1 MAASSWRGIRTREM
15 TEETFPKGDLMK
27 GKRGLVMGVANK
39 NSIAWAIAQQ
49 LSAQGAEIA
58 FTYVNEAMERRV
70 RPLAESLGAK
80 IILECDVLKD
90 ESMDAAFAAITKSW
104 PTIDFLVHAIAFTD
118 KTALEGSF
126 VENTTR
132 QIFKDTMDVSAFSF
146 VDAAKRAARLMPNG
160 GSMVTLTYLGSER
173 TIPNY
178 NVMGVAKA
186 ALEAS
191 TRYIAR
197 DLGPA
202 QIRVN
207 AISAGPI
214 KTLAAAG
221 ISSGRHM
228 FSFNRKASPLR
239 DDTDVR
245 GVAGA
250 ALYLLSD
257 LGLSCTGEVLHVDA
271 GFHIVGMPEEA
282 ALKE

>member
-1 MAASSWRGIRTREM
+1 MGGEVP
-15 TEETFPKGDLMK
+15 FPTGDLMK
-27 GKRGLVMGVANK
+27 GKRGLIMGVANK

-49 LSAQGAEIA
+49 LHAQGAVLG
-58 FTYVNEAMERRV
+58 FTYVNESMARRV
-70 RPLAESLGAK
+70 VPLAESVDAEL
-80 IILECDVLKD
+80 IIECDVTSD
-90 ESMDAAFAAITKSW
+90 ASMDAAFATVEEKWGAL
-104 PTIDFLVHAIAFTD
+104 DFLVHAIAFTD

-146 VDAAKRAARLMPNG
+146 VDAANRASKLMKPG
-160 GSMVTLTYLGSER
+160 GSMITLTYLGSER
-173 TIPNY
+173 TVPNY

-197 DLGPA
+197 DLGP
-202 QIRVN
+202 QGIRVN

-228 FSFNRKASPLR
+228 FSFNRVASPLR
-239 DDTDVR
+239 DDTDPK

-257 LGLSCTGEVLHVDA
+257 LGASCTGETHHVDG
-271 GFHIVGMPEEA
+271 GFHIVGMPDEA

>member
-1 MAASSWRGIRTREM
+1 MSEERAFAKGELMRGR
-15 TEETFPKGDLMK
+15 
-27 GKRGLVMGVANK
+27 RGVVMGVANK
-39 NSIAWAIAQQ
+39 NSIAWSIAQQ
-49 LSAQGAEIA
+49 LHAQGAEIA

-70 RPLAESLGAK
+70 RPLAESLGSK
-80 IILECDVLKD
+80 LILECDVMSD
-90 ESMDAAFAAITKSW
+90 ESMDRAFAAIAGAW
-104 PTIDFLVHAIAFTD
+104 PEIDFLVHAIAFTD
-118 KTALEGSF
+118 KEALEGSF
-126 VENTTR
+126 VEKTTR
-132 QIFKDTMDVSAFSF
+132 QNFKDTMDVSAFSF
-146 VDAAKRAARLMPNG
+146 VDAARRASKLMPKG

-191 TRYIAR
+191 MRYIAR
-197 DLGPA
+197 DLGP
-202 QIRVN
+202 QGIRVN

-239 DDTDVR
+239 DDTDPA

-257 LGLSCTGEVLHVDA
+257 LGLSCTGETLHVDA
-271 GFHIVGMPEEA
+271 GFHIVGMPDEA

>member
-1 MAASSWRGIRTREM
+1 MSADVS
-15 TEETFPKGDLMK
+15 FPTGDLMK
-27 GKRGLVMGVANK
+27 GKRGLIMGVANK
-39 NSIAWAIAQQ
+39 NSIAWHIAQQ
-49 LSAQGAEIA
+49 LSAQGAELA
-58 FTYVNEAMERRV
+58 FTYANEALERRV
-70 RPLAESLGAK
+70 RPLAESISADTL
-80 IILECDVLKD
+80 IECDVTSD
-90 ESMDAAFAAITKSW
+90 ASMDSAFETVKQKWGSL
-104 PTIDFLVHAIAFTD
+104 DFLVHAIAFTD
-118 KTALEGSF
+118 KSALEGSF

-146 VDAAKRAARLMPNG
+146 VDAARRAAEMMNPG
-160 GSMVTLTYLGSER
+160 GSMITLTYLGSER

-197 DLGPA
+197 DLGPKD
-202 QIRVN
+202 IRVN

-228 FSFNRKASPLR
+228 FSFNKKASPLR
-239 DDTDVR
+239 DNTDAR

-257 LGLSCTGEVLHVDA
+257 LGLSCTGETHHVDA
-271 GFHIVGMPEEA
+271 GFHIVGMPDES

>member
-1 MAASSWRGIRTREM
+1 
-15 TEETFPKGDLMK
+15 
-27 GKRGLVMGVANK
+27 
-39 NSIAWAIAQQ
+39 
-49 LSAQGAEIA
+49 
-58 FTYVNEAMERRV
+58 
-70 RPLAESLGAK
+70 
-80 IILECDVLKD
+80 
-90 ESMDAAFAAITKSW
+90 MDKAFAAVKSAW
-104 PTIDFLVHAIAFTD
+104 GTFDFLVHAIAFTD
-118 KTALEGSF
+118 KVALEGSF
-126 VENTTR
+126 VDNTTR
-132 QIFKDTMDVSAFSF
+132 QNFKDTMDVSAFSF
-146 VDAAKRAARLMPNG
+146 VDAAKRSAPMMPNG

-191 TRYIAR
+191 MRYIAR
-197 DLGPA
+197 DLGPKN
-202 QIRVN
+202 IRVN

-239 DDTDVR
+239 DDTDPA

-257 LGLSCTGEVLHVDA
+257 LGRSCTGETLHVDA
-271 GFHIVGMPEEA
+271 GFHIVGMPDEMA
-282 ALKE
+282 MKE

>member
-1 MAASSWRGIRTREM
+1 
-15 TEETFPKGDLMK
+15 MK
-27 GKRGLVMGVANK
+27 GKRGLIMGVANK
-39 NSIAWAIAQQ
+39 NSIAWHIAQQ
-49 LSAQGAEIA
+49 LKAQGAELA

-70 RPLAESLGAK
+70 RPLAQSIDAEL
-80 IILECDVLKD
+80 IIPCDVTNDD
-90 ESMDAAFAAITKSW
+90 EMDSAFK
-104 PTIDFLVHAIAFTD
+104 TIADTWGSLDFLVHSIAFTD

-126 VENTTR
+126 IENTTR
-132 QIFKDTMDVSAFSF
+132 QNFKDTMDISAFSF
-146 VDAAKRAARLMPNG
+146 VDSANRAAKLMPDG
-160 GSMVTLTYLGSER
+160 GAMITLTYLGSER

-197 DLGPA
+197 DLGPRN
-202 QIRVN
+202 IRVN

-228 FSFNRKASPLR
+228 FSFNRAASPLR
-239 DDTDVR
+239 DDTDPR

-250 ALYLLSD
+250 ALYLLSE
-257 LGLSCTGEVLHVDA
+257 LGASCTGETHHVDG
-271 GFHIVGMPEEA
+271 GFHMVGMPDEA
-282 ALKE
+282 ALKAD

>member
-1 MAASSWRGIRTREM
+1 MAAEV
-15 TEETFPKGDLMK
+15 TFPEGDLMK
-27 GKRGLVMGVANK
+27 GKRGIVMGVANK
-39 NSIAWAIAQQ
+39 NSIAWHIARQ
-49 LSAQGAEIA
+49 LHAQGAELA
-58 FTYVNEAMERRV
+58 FTYAGEALERRV
-70 RPLAESLGAK
+70 RPLAEGIGAD
-80 IILECDVLKD
+80 LVVECDVTSD
-90 ESMDAAFAAITKSW
+90 ASMDNAFAAVKDKW
-104 PTIDFLVHAIAFTD
+104 ETIDFLVHAIAFSD
-118 KTALEGSF
+118 KSALEGSF

-146 VDAAKRAARLMPNG
+146 VDAARRASEFMNAG
-160 GSMVTLTYLGSER
+160 GSMITLTYLGAER
-173 TIPNY
+173 TVPNY

-197 DLGPA
+197 DLGLKG
-202 QIRVN
+202 IRAN

-228 FSFNRKASPLR
+228 FSFNKLAAPLR
-239 DDTDVR
+239 DDTDPR

-257 LGLSCTGEVLHVDA
+257 LGLSCTGETHHVDA
-271 GFHIVGMPEEA
+271 GYHIVGMPDES

>member
-1 MAASSWRGIRTREM
+1 MTDENEFPRGE
-15 TEETFPKGDLMK
+15 LMK

-39 NSIAWAIAQQ
+39 NSIAWSIARQ
-49 LSAQGAEIA
+49 SHAQGASLA

-70 RPLAESLGAK
+70 RPLAESVDADL
-80 IILECDVLKD
+80 ILECDVTD
-90 ESMDAAFAAITKSW
+90 DAHMERAFAEVKDKWGAL
-104 PTIDFLVHAIAFTD
+104 DFLVHAIAFTD
-118 KTALEGSF
+118 REALEGSF
-126 VENTTR
+126 VHNTTR
-132 QIFKDTMDVSAFSF
+132 QNFKDTMDISAFSF
-146 VDAAKRAARLMPNG
+146 VDAAARASKLMSDG
-160 GSMVTLTYLGSER
+160 GSMITLTYLGSER

-197 DLGPA
+197 DLGPDGV
-202 QIRVN
+202 RVN
-207 AISAGPI
+207 AISAGPV

-228 FSFNRKASPLR
+228 FSFNRTASPLR
-239 DDTDVR
+239 ADTDVK

-257 LGLSCTGEVLHVDA
+257 LGASCTGEVLHVDA
-271 GFHIVGMPEEA
+271 GFHIVGMPDDAEGA
-282 ALKE
+282 

>member
-1 MAASSWRGIRTREM
+1 M
-15 TEETFPKGDLMK
+15 TDDAERFAEGSLMK
-27 GKRGLVMGVANK
+27 GKRGLIMGVANK

-49 LSAQGAEIA
+49 LHAQGADIA

-70 RPLAESLGAK
+70 RPLAESLNAK
-80 IILECDVLKD
+80 IIVECDVLKD
-90 ESMDAAFAAITKSW
+90 ASMDQAFATVKAGFDTL
-104 PTIDFLVHAIAFTD
+104 DFLVHSIAFTD
-118 KTALEGSF
+118 KDALDGSF
-126 VENTTR
+126 VEKTTR
-132 QIFKDTMDVSAFSF
+132 QNFKDTMDVSAFSF
-146 VDAAKRAARLMPNG
+146 VDAANRASKLMPNG
-160 GSMVTLTYLGSER
+160 GSMVTMTYLGSER

-191 TRYIAR
+191 MRYIAR
-197 DLGPA
+197 DLGPNK
-202 QIRVN
+202 IRVN
-207 AISAGPI
+207 AISAGPV

-257 LGLSCTGEVLHVDA
+257 LGASCTGEVLHVDA
-271 GFHIVGMPEEA
+271 GFHIVGMPDEA

>member
-1 MAASSWRGIRTREM
+1 MSEDIV
-15 TEETFPKGDLMK
+15 FPAGDLMK
-27 GKRGLVMGVANK
+27 GKRGLIMGVANK
-39 NSIAWAIAQQ
+39 NSIAWHIARQ

-58 FTYVNEAMERRV
+58 FTYANEALERRV
-70 RPLAESLGAK
+70 RPLAESLGAEL
-80 IILECDVLKD
+80 IIECDVLSD
-90 ESMDAAFAAITKSW
+90 ASMDQAFK
-104 PTIDFLVHAIAFTD
+104 TIEDKWGRLDFLVHAIAFTD

-132 QIFKDTMDVSAFSF
+132 KIFRDTMDVSAFSF
-146 VDAAKRAARLMPNG
+146 VDAAKRASKMMKPG

-197 DLGPA
+197 DLGPLG
-202 QIRVN
+202 IRAN

-214 KTLAAAG
+214 RTLAAAG

-239 DDTDVR
+239 DDTDPK

-257 LGLSCTGEVLHVDA
+257 LGASCTGETHHVDA